1 MAHVVI
7 GTAGHIDHG
16 KTALVKALTG
26 TNTDQLADEQ
36 ARGMTIDLGFAFLNK
51 NVTIIDVPGH
61 EKFIRNMVAGVSTI
75 HMAILVVA
83 ADDGIMPQTREHLQI
98 LKLLNIPHC
107 VLALTKT
114 DLVEDKE
121 WLDLIELDIRELT
134 DSIFESVDL
143 IRTSVNTG
151 VGIVELKNLLEQ
163 KAANIQQSTDRGFF
177 RLQVDR
183 VFTMPGFGTVTTGTV
198 ISGELKKGSTVDV
211 LPGNIKAKVRGIQ
224 SHGSE
229 VESVQQGD
237 RAAVNLSGV
246 DKEKIFR
253 GSELALPGKLKP
265 IDKFT
270 AHIQLA
276 SEIKKELKHRQ
287 RVRVHLGTMEVLG
300 RVYLAGQKKLPAGS
314 KANVILNLEK
324 FVVAASGDRLVL
336 RTYSPMTTIGG
347 GMVLTTFISK
357 GAKVG
362 SWVSTLDVDPVQ
374 RFGQLVDSVST
385 QPHTISEWAL
395 LNQCTDEKVHGW
407 IAKLDLQTTEKD
419 IVISNKVLNESKKIV
434 INTLHS
440 FHKKTPLRS
449 SMGVDI
455 LQQESKLGIIW
466 LEEVITMMKKDGII
480 KFVESGL
487 ALASHKVELIGGTAE
502 LSIKME
508 SHLIEVGFTPLTTAE
523 LSYTFHE
530 SDKQVLEVLHVLKGD
545 KKVSE
550 IENGTWMHNK
560 NRTKLRQALI
570 DYFDKHKEMEVADF
584 KNITALTRKFAIP
597 MLEYCDKE
605 GLTYRNGNQRSKG
618 DNL

>member
-1 MAHVVI
+1 M
-7 GTAGHIDHG
+7 
-16 KTALVKALTG
+16 L
-26 TNTDQLADEQ
+26 
-36 ARGMTIDLGFAFLNK
+36 
-51 NVTIIDVPGH
+51 
-61 EKFIRNMVAGVSTI
+61 
-75 HMAILVVA
+75 
-83 ADDGIMPQTREHLQI
+83 
-98 LKLLNIPHC
+98 
-107 VLALTKT
+107 
-114 DLVEDKE
+114 
-121 WLDLIELDIRELT
+121 
-134 DSIFESVDL
+134 
-143 IRTSVNTG
+143 
-151 VGIVELKNLLEQ
+151 
-163 KAANIQQSTDRGFF
+163 
-177 RLQVDR
+177 
-183 VFTMPGFGTVTTGTV
+183 
-198 ISGELKKGSTVDV
+198 
-211 LPGNIKAKVRGIQ
+211 
-224 SHGSE
+224 
-229 VESVQQGD
+229 
-237 RAAVNLSGV
+237 
-246 DKEKIFR
+246 
-253 GSELALPGKLKP
+253 
-265 IDKFT
+265 
-270 AHIQLA
+270 
-276 SEIKKELKHRQ
+276 
-287 RVRVHLGTMEVLG
+287 
-300 RVYLAGQKKLPAGS
+300 AGS

-362 SWVSTLDVDPVQ
+362 SWVSALDVDPVQ

-440 FHKKTPLRS
+440 FHKKNPLRS

-455 LQQESKLGIIW
+455 IQQESKLGIIW

-480 KFVESGL
+480 KFVESGV
-487 ALASHKVELIGGTAE
+487 ALTSHKVELIGGTAE

-560 NRTKLRQALI
+560 NITKLRQALI

>member
-26 TNTDQLADEQ
+26 TDTDRLAEEQ
-36 ARGMTIDLGFAFLNK
+36 ARGMTIDLGFAFLND

-75 HMAILVVA
+75 HMAMLVVA

-98 LKLLNIPHC
+98 LKLLNIPQC
-107 VLALTKT
+107 VVAITKT
-114 DLVEDKE
+114 DLAEDEE
-121 WLDLIELDIRELT
+121 WLDLVELDIRELT
-134 DSIFESVDL
+134 DGIFKSVDV

-151 VGIVELKNLLEQ
+151 VGIAELKNLLEQ
-163 KAANIQQSTDRGFF
+163 KAAAIQQSIDRGFF

-183 VFTMPGFGTVTTGTV
+183 VFSMAGFGTVTTGTV
-198 ISGELKKGSTVDV
+198 ISGDLKKGSTVDV

-224 SHGSE
+224 SHGLD
-229 VESVQQGD
+229 VQSVQQGD

-246 DKEKIFR
+246 DKEKVFR
-253 GSELALPGKLKP
+253 GSELALPGKLKS
-265 IDKFT
+265 IKKFT

-276 SEIKKELKHRQ
+276 SEMKKELKHHQ
-287 RVRVHLGTMEVLG
+287 RVRVHLGTAEVLA
-300 RVYLAGQKKLPAGS
+300 RVHLSGKKKLPAGS
-314 KANVILNLEK
+314 MANVNLDLEK
-324 FVVAASGDRLVL
+324 STVAASGDRFVL

-347 GMVLTTFISK
+347 GTVLTTFIPK
-357 GAKVG
+357 GVKVS
-362 SWVSTLDVDPVQ
+362 SWVSALDVDPVQ

-440 FHKKTPLRS
+440 FHKKKPLRS

-455 LQQESKLGIIW
+455 IQQESKLGIIW

-480 KFVESGL
+480 KFVESGV

>member
-1 MAHVVI
+1 M
-7 GTAGHIDHG
+7 
-16 KTALVKALTG
+16 
-26 TNTDQLADEQ
+26 
-36 ARGMTIDLGFAFLNK
+36 
-51 NVTIIDVPGH
+51 
-61 EKFIRNMVAGVSTI
+61 
-75 HMAILVVA
+75 
-83 ADDGIMPQTREHLQI
+83 
-98 LKLLNIPHC
+98 
-107 VLALTKT
+107 
-114 DLVEDKE
+114 
-121 WLDLIELDIRELT
+121 
-134 DSIFESVDL
+134 
-143 IRTSVNTG
+143 
-151 VGIVELKNLLEQ
+151 EQ

-253 GSELALPGKLKP
+253 GSELALPGKLKS

-276 SEIKKELKHRQ
+276 SEIKKNLKHRQ

-300 RVYLAGQKKLPAGS
+300 RVYLAGQKKLLAGS

-362 SWVSTLDVDPVQ
+362 GWVSTLDVDPVQ

-434 INTLHS
+434 VNTLQT
-440 FHKKTPLRS
+440 FHKKNPLRS

-455 LQQESKLGIIW
+455 IQQESKLGIIW

-480 KFVESGL
+480 KFVESGV
-487 ALASHKVELIGGTAE
+487 ALTSHKVELIGGTAE

-550 IENGTWMHNK
+550 IENGIWMHNK
-560 NRTKLRQALI
+560 NRTKLRQTLI
-570 DYFDKHKEMEVADF
+570 DYFDKHKEMAVADF